1 MKTSQPTS
9 KHNPLAN
16 FMRQPKIYI
25 SLPSEGKYWNPKSL
39 EINDTNEYPV
49 YSMTARD
56 ELLFKTPDALMN
68 GQAVVDVIH
77 SCVPNIKNAWDCP
90 TLDLDTIL
98 IALRFATYGK
108 NMNFTHKIPVI
119 DEEID
124 YEIDLRLVLDKQ
136 QQNQWIEEVYINEN
150 MSVFVKPLTFRHVNK
165 ASLKGFETQRI
176 LQLAN
181 DDSVS
186 DDKKLEMF
194 SNSFKTLTD
203 VTISMM
209 NDCVYK
215 IVISNDEET
224 NEVTDIRFIKEFI
237 NNTDKDVFKQI
248 QDHLTELK
256 TLNELK
262 PMEFTTTEE
271 QQAQG
276 APETYTV
283 PLSFNN
289 SDFFA

>member
-271 QQAQG
+271 QRAQG